1 MLVIKV
7 HRQYMQMVA
16 LRRRKPGP
24 PPGRPASTRSNMGP
38 RTTAV
43 NKLRYSTESRDSRFP
58 ADRRGD
64 QDMGGSHLATTFF
77 SPRLRLVQHF
87 T

>member
-1 MLVIKV
+1 
-7 HRQYMQMVA
+7 
-16 LRRRKPGP
+16 
-24 PPGRPASTRSNMGP
+24 MGP